1 MYYLSYMATYT
12 TTRAERQAAYRDYL
26 RSRRWHVLRWLCKVR
41 DLGACQ
47 DCLKRG
53 IVNRRHLQAHHVQ
66 YDNKG
71 GDFWRELG
79 DLTTLCDSCHAK
91 RHGKAAGND

>member
-1 MYYLSYMATYT
+1 MAQTLTQRQQEYRQYLKSP
-12 TTRAERQAAYRDYL
+12 
-26 RSRRWHVLRWLCKVR
+26 RWHVLRWLCKVR

-71 GDFWRELG
+71 GAFFAELG
-79 DLTTLCDSCHAK
+79 DLTTLCADCHAA
-91 RHGKAAGND
+91 RHGKDSHRD